1 MTLTDCGGDEAPENY
16 RILFQGHKVSLSF
29 SADTGPEVSVGEAF
43 MDIHEL
49 QRKKVFGGV
58 QRLLHAWLGLV
69 VMALVGLG
77 WLEKFMDPGPWR
89 PILGS
94 LHIGLGYGLI
104 VGLVLRMIWG
114 FIGPA
119 EARFSG
125 FFSRT
130 MKRWGHEPFASY
142 SYLLFYLAL
151 GIGCLSGL
159 LLAAIEYDRGV
170 FAAQFFDDF
179 TWHGAL
185 TIAHDCVAYAV
196 SAFIV
201 LHLGALIFHE
211 KERGY
216 PLAQAML
223 SGYQY
228 RPSLREN
235 KSHEDNDPS
244 RPDAQR

>member
-1 MTLTDCGGDEAPENY
+1 M
-16 RILFQGHKVSLSF
+16 
-29 SADTGPEVSVGEAF
+29 
-43 MDIHEL
+43 

-69 VMALVGLG
+69 VLGLVLLG
-77 WLEKFMDPGPWR
+77 WAEKFMDPGPAR
-89 PILGS
+89 PTLAS

-104 VGLVLRMIWG
+104 VGLVLRIVWG
-114 FIGPA
+114 FIGPS

-125 FFSRT
+125 FFSRKK
-130 MKRWGHEPFASY
+130 KRWGHEPLASY
-142 SYLLFYLAL
+142 SYMLFYLAL
-151 GIGCLSGL
+151 GIGCCSGL
-159 LLAAIEYDRGV
+159 LLAAIEYDRGI

-185 TIAHDCVAYAV
+185 VVTHDCVSYAV
-196 SAFIV
+196 SAFIL

-211 KERGY
+211 QERGY

-228 RPSLREN
+228 RPSIMEN
-235 KSHEDNDPS
+235 TDHEKNDS
-244 RPDAQR
+244 SADDDTQS